1 MAAKKSTEKATGSAE
16 QKTDENAGQQQE
28 LGNQPAEESQAATGD
43 VHAGDDQGTNEQ
55 PGAGANPDDGNQDDD
70 PPEEMEVFVLVDYNP
85 LGLKC
90 ATVATLSGVDAI
102 RLEKQGIVD
111 TAEKA
116 VARGKVSR
124 PKTTGGD
131 QVIED
136 ED

>member
-28 LGNQPAEESQAATGD
+28 LSNQPTEQNQAATGD
-43 VHAGDDQGTNEQ
+43 VQAGDQGTNEQ
-55 PGAGANPDDGNQDDD
+55 PGAGVNPDDDNQDDE

-116 VARGKVSR
+116 VARGKANQ